1 MLGYGRLDIRLLA
14 RGPRLLVDDR
24 PVDAGPPQAALSLA
38 VLSDKVGHPVHK
50 SALVDALWDGAPPR
64 TAVETLHSLMSR
76 LRRKLRDAGLPPEVL
91 VSRGPGYVLDVD
103 PRCVDWRRARL
114 LLDDARRRADTG
126 RRPEAALLFDE
137 ALALWDGDPLPLVDG
152 AWARARRADMRALR
166 LRVLAGW
173 AHNAL
178 ELGDHAELLHR
189 LEDHPLHEPLVLLRM
204 RALAEL
210 GRGTEATDAFTVL
223 REHLRRTGGVEPNPQ
238 TRRLHERLLRDEVPA
253 PRTEPPGERRPSTAA
268 PPGPGPAPEAAPGPV
283 PAPAPAVI
291 DTLPND
297 LGDFTG
303 RERELRLLLD
313 NAEHTGTGTAVHV
326 VRGLAGVGKTALAL
340 HAAHRMRDRF
350 DIRLHIDLRGTD
362 TGQALS
368 RLLLA
373 LGVPGEAVPQ
383 TLDRRVEMWRTA
395 TADRRVL
402 LVLDDAVRGRIA
414 PLIPASPGG
423 VALVTI
429 RKNPVLELDGARD
442 LQLRSPSDD
451 EGLRMLAAFAHRPAD
466 DEGMAPLA
474 SLLGNLPLA
483 LRLTAGQLRRH
494 PARGAGAH
502 AERILRNGLSEI
514 EGTERRLT
522 VVFDMSYADLSPVAR
537 RVFLCAGLHPVADLR
552 LSAVAAAFGGMREA
566 EAAFEEL
573 LDVHLVEETADGVF
587 RMHDLV
593 RRYAGERAR
602 QEMTEPER
610 RAVELRVLDHYLHT
624 ADAADR
630 AALPGRFRPD
640 PPMIGRPEG
649 EDFAGPKEARD
660 WFVEAFAELD
670 AVVAFARERG
680 YTAHAAWIPL
690 AMAGL
695 LEGCGPWDRAERIL
709 SLALEAWRELG
720 AEEGVAHA
728 LYERGCIR
736 RRLLDLEGA
745 RRDNDAALAFWS
757 SAGEVRGVAYARD
770 QTGMLHSAVR
780 EFGSALREH
789 GVALAAFRES
799 QDLHGQARTLHS
811 IGWARADLV
820 DFEGAT
826 RAFVEAASVAEEL
839 GDVRARAQAM
849 LSDAWIRLE
858 TGYHREA
865 WRNCQESLATFEE
878 LGDLSNSA
886 VARNNQGMVYYYL
899 HRYQDALD
907 CFTEVKG
914 RYKNL
919 ADPMGVLRAD
929 TGRAMAL
936 LGLGR
941 VTDAHE
947 VAEDALRRARHPSL
961 ARFEPLLLL
970 LLGDVHRD
978 RRRLP
983 MARLQYRNARQQA
996 RIGRYPE
1003 DEGQACDRL
1012 GDLSAQEGDIAGARS
1027 LWCDA
1032 LRLLEPVRSRH
1043 AALIK
1048 VKLEGSAYASGMDL

>member
-24 PVDAGPPQAALSLA
+24 PVDAGSPQAALSLA

-76 LRRKLRDAGLPPEVL
+76 LRRKLRDAGLPAEAL

-137 ALALWDGDPLPLVDG
+137 ALALWDGDPLALVDG

-178 ELGDHAELLHR
+178 ELGDHAELLYR

-210 GRGTEATDAFTVL
+210 GRGTEAAEAFTVL

-253 PRTEPPGERRPSTAA
+253 PRTEPPGERRPPPAA
-268 PPGPGPAPEAAPGPV
+268 PPAPEAAPGPV

-313 NAEHTGTGTAVHV
+313 DAEHTGTGTAVHV

-350 DIRLHIDLRGTD
+350 DIRLHIDLRGID

-451 EGLRMLAAFAHRPAD
+451 EGLRMLAAFAHRPAED
-466 DEGMAPLA
+466 DGMAPLA

-552 LSAVAAAFGGMREA
+552 LSAVAAAFGGLREA

-602 QEMTEPER
+602 QEMAEPER

-640 PPMIGRPEG
+640 PPMIGRPAG
-649 EDFAGPKEARD
+649 EAFAGPKEARD

-680 YTAHAAWIPL
+680 YTAHLAWLPL
-690 AMAGL
+690 VMAGL
-695 LEGCGPWDRAERIL
+695 LESCGPWNEAERSL
-709 SLALEAWRELG
+709 GLALEAWRSLG
-720 AEEGVAHA
+720 GEEGAAHV

-736 RRLLDLEGA
+736 RRLLRLDGA
-745 RRDNDAALAFWS
+745 REDIAAAVAAWEA
-757 SAGEVRGVAYARD
+757 AGNTRGTAYARD
-770 QTGMLHSAVR
+770 QAGMVNNAAQEYRTGLKDHEA
-780 EFGSALREH
+780 
-789 GVALAAFRES
+789 ALAAFRGCG
-799 QDLHGQARTLHS
+799 DRAGQAQALNRL
-811 IGWARADLV
+811 GLARAHLG
-820 DFEGAT
+820 DFEGA
-826 RAFVEAASVAEEL
+826 VEAFREVCRF
-839 GDVRARAQAM
+839 GDDHIRAQSM
-849 LSDAWIRLE
+849 LNEARVRLE

-865 WRNCQESLATFEE
+865 RRNCEESMAIFEA
-878 LGDLSNSA
+878 LGDRLSA
-886 VARNNQGMVYYYL
+886 VNARANLGVVFEHLY
-899 HRYQDALD
+899 RYEDALR
-907 CFTEVKG
+907 CFS
-914 RYKNL
+914 
-919 ADPMGVLRAD
+919 GVREFYRSVGNTPGILRAD
-929 TGRAMAL
+929 RGRAAAL

-941 VTDAHE
+941 PAEAQSV
-947 VAEDALRRARHPSL
+947 VEDALRRSDESGIRSI
-961 ARFEPLLLL
+961 EPTLLYTA
-970 LLGDVHRD
+970 GDVYLAMGR
-978 RRRLP
+978 P
-983 MARLQYRNARQQA
+983 AMARMQYRSSRQQA
-996 RIGRYPE
+996 RVYGLTAPE
-1003 DEGQACDRL
+1003 GLACDRL
-1012 GDLSAQEGDIAGARS
+1012 GDLDTQEGDPVGARTF
-1027 LWCDA
+1027 WREA
-1032 LRLLEPVRSRH
+1032 LRLLEPLRIQEV
-1043 AALIK
+1043 ALIRI
-1048 VKLEGSAYASGMDL
+1048 KLDIDPHIHGTGF

>member
-24 PVDAGPPQAALSLA
+24 PVDAGSPQAALSLA

-76 LRRKLRDAGLPPEVL
+76 LRRKLRDAGLPAEAL

-137 ALALWDGDPLPLVDG
+137 ALALWDGDPLALVDG

-178 ELGDHAELLHR
+178 ELGDHAELLYR

-210 GRGTEATDAFTVL
+210 GRGTEAAEAFTVL
-223 REHLRRTGGVEPNPQ
+223 REHLRRTGGVEPNTQ

-253 PRTEPPGERRPSTAA
+253 PRTEPPGERRPPPAA
-268 PPGPGPAPEAAPGPV
+268 PPAPEAAPGPV

-313 NAEHTGTGTAVHV
+313 DAEHTGTGTAVHV

-350 DIRLHIDLRGTD
+350 DIRLHIDLRGID

-451 EGLRMLAAFAHRPAD
+451 EGLRMLAAFAHRPAED
-466 DEGMAPLA
+466 DGMAPLA

-552 LSAVAAAFGGMREA
+552 LSAVAAAFGGLREA

-602 QEMTEPER
+602 QEMAEPER

-640 PPMIGRPEG
+640 PPMIGRPAG
-649 EDFAGPKEARD
+649 EAFAGPKEARD

-680 YTAHAAWIPL
+680 YTAHLAWLPL
-690 AMAGL
+690 VMAGL
-695 LEGCGPWDRAERIL
+695 LESCGPWNEAERSL
-709 SLALEAWRELG
+709 GLALEAWRSLG
-720 AEEGVAHA
+720 GEEGAAHV
-728 LYERGCIR
+728 LYERGRIR
-736 RRLLDLEGA
+736 CRLLDLDRAQADVVAASTWWETADDARGIAYSRDLIGSVHASA
-745 RRDNDAALAFWS
+745 RRY
-757 SAGEVRGVAYARD
+757 GE
-770 QTGMLHSAVR
+770 
-780 EFGSALREH
+780 ALREH
-789 GVALAAFRES
+789 RFALSGVLALGDRWGQALVHNHIGVALRR
-799 QDLHGQARTLHS
+799 G
-811 IGWARADLV
+811 G

-826 RAFVEAASVAEEL
+826 RAFTTTASISEEL
-839 GDVRARAQAM
+839 GDDRARAQAILNEAAVLLHM
-849 LSDAWIRLE
+849 GLHRGARRNCEESLRIFEAAGDPMNASLAHNNLGVVLNYLRR
-858 TGYHREA
+858 HRE
-865 WRNCQESLATFEE
+865 
-878 LGDLSNSA
+878 
-886 VARNNQGMVYYYL
+886 
-899 HRYQDALD
+899 ALD
-907 CFTEVKG
+907 CFNGARE
-914 RYKNL
+914 RYRSLNYEL
-919 ADPMGVLRAD
+919 GVLRAD
-929 TGRAMAL
+929 AGAAEAL
-936 LGLGR
+936 LGLGCAVEAR
-941 VTDAHE
+941 E
-947 VAEDALRRARHPSL
+947 VLEAALPRARRNPWL
-961 ARFEPLLLL
+961 AELEPVLLN
-970 LLGDVHRD
+970 LLGEVHAEL
-978 RRRLP
+978 RLFSAARHQHQN
-983 MARLQYRNARQQA
+983 ARLQARS
-996 RIGRYPE
+996 RGNSGT
-1003 DEGQACDRL
+1003 EGLAWDHL
-1012 GDLSAQEGDIAGARS
+1012 GDLCAQEGDIGAARDCWRES
-1027 LWCDA
+1027 
-1032 LRLLEPVRSRH
+1032 LRLLAPLKVHQVSMV
-1043 AALIK
+1043 AIKLDVSFFAL
-1048 VKLEGSAYASGMDL
+1048 